1 MGAEIKEFP
10 KHVLT
15 PAAERRDDIIE
26 RLMVISQEL
35 AVVSWAAGGLS
46 YVIANGDHLEGIE
59 TMAIRLSNQVKK
71 IAEEIG
77 E

>member
-35 AVVSWAAGGLS
+35 AVISWAAGGLS
-46 YVIANGDHLEGIE
+46 YVITDGNHLEGIE
-59 TMAIRLSNQVKK
+59 TMALRLSSQIKK